1 MKYIFMNS
9 REIYEKLN
17 VIPKASKYPTLLTS
31 GFFLLTAPIV
41 FVNKDSYYVNLF
53 SQFKL
58 NFCKRILEIN
68 IEEFFYR
75 KFQNFDARPYSKRSL
90 WNWRSLNFWQLWGV
104 MSDKP
109 PKTHLRVKITWL
121 TQQEHTLSK
130 RTFSMK
136 FCEIIERFSTSSF
149 SLI

>member
-1 MKYIFMNS
+1 MNS

-17 VIPKASKYPTLLTS
+17 VILKASKYPTLLAS

-41 FVNKDSYYVNLF
+41 FVNKDSYYVKLF

-58 NFCKRILEIN
+58 NFCWRILEIY
-68 IEEFFYR
+68 IEEFFIE
-75 KFQNFDARPYSKRSL
+75 NFEARPYFNLIL
-90 WNWRSLNFWQLWGV
+90 WHWRSLNFWQLWGV

-121 TQQEHTLSK
+121 TQREHTLSK
-130 RTFSMK
+130 RTFLMK
-136 FCEIIERFSTSSF
+136 LCEIIERFE
-149 SLI
+149 LDYVIY

>member
-1 MKYIFMNS
+1 MNS

-58 NFCKRILEIN
+58 NFLQKNSRN
-68 IEEFFYR
+68 IYRGIFNR
-75 KFQNFDARPYSKRSL
+75 KFQNFEARAY
-90 WNWRSLNFWQLWGV
+90 
-104 MSDKP
+104 
-109 PKTHLRVKITWL
+109 
-121 TQQEHTLSK
+121 
-130 RTFSMK
+130 
-136 FCEIIERFSTSSF
+136 
-149 SLI
+149 